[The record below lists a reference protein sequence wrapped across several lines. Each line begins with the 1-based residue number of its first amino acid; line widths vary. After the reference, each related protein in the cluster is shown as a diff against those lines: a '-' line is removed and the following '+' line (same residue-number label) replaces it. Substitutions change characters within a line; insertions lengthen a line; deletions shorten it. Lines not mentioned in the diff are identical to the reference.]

1 MLEEL
6 KERVCKANK
15 QLRDSGLVILT
26 WGNVSAI
33 DREKGLM
40 VIKPSG
46 VDYDD
51 LTPDKMVVVN
61 MDGKVVEGDLNPS
74 SDTPTHLILYQA
86 FDEIGAVVHTHSR
99 YATIWAQ
106 AGLDIVA
113 YGTTHADYFFGDI
126 PCTMQMTEE
135 QIAEDYERNTGIAI
149 TDTFQRR
156 RLGCLEMQA
165 CLVASHGPFVW
176 GLSPEKAVE
185 NAIVLEEIA
194 HMAVYNA
201 QFQFGLTRISEPLLN
216 KHYLRK
222 HGENAYYGQTYGL
235 VTDIV
240 KPSDEKPDDEE
251 NIEIQPSK
259 HTTALKSIDEIA
271 EVERPV
277 INKIPKKEESV
288 FDIPENF
295 VGETANMDIQP
306 AEPDGMGEPLEP
318 NEPEISLTM
327 IAAAQSAIPAQ
338 DDYTGNE
345 PAKPYS
351 PPKAEYKPMEGD
363 MELQLLAPK
372 EFDKPNAAYEE
383 PDTPGQYAPPIPD
396 FKPEDISIDLKPIHQ
411 KKPEFIEPYK
421 EPEVPEPYSPPK
433 PEYKPEEGG
442 VELTMIKKRVYESQF
457 GFNISDDP
465 VSGKPP
471 KKENTREKNVM
482 TFTFKNK
489 RNRNKDKNDEPD
501 ILTPVGAAA
510 PTEPE
515 KAPEPPIPAE
525 PSKPE
530 EAVPAEVPAP
540 APAEEP
546 KQPEPAE
553 EPKQPEPV
561 EEPKQSEPVE
571 KPKKNNNDSDGG
583 GEPLDF
589 TF

>member
-46 VDYDD
+46 VSYDD

-74 SDTPTHLILYQA
+74 SDTQTHLVLYQA

-135 QIAEDYERNTGIAI
+135 QIVDDYERNTGIAI

-156 RLGCLEMQA
+156 RLGCMEMQA
-165 CLVASHGPFVW
+165 CLVAQHGPFVW
-176 GLSPEKAVE
+176 GKTPEAAVE
-185 NAIVLEEIA
+185 NAVVLEEIA

-235 VTDIV
+235 VTDII
-240 KPSDEKPDDEE
+240 KPADPKAEE
-251 NIEIQPSK
+251 GADIQIEPSK
-259 HTTALKSIDEIA
+259 HTVALKNIDQIA

-277 INKIPKKEESV
+277 INKIPKKEEDV
-288 FDIPENF
+288 FKIPENV
-295 VGETANMDIQP
+295 VGENEEMDIMP
-306 AEPDGMGEPLEP
+306 SEPDGAGEPLIAED
-318 NEPEISLTM
+318 PEISLTM
-327 IAAAQSAIPAQ
+327 IASAKSGIPEET
-338 DDYTGNE
+338 YTGKE
-345 PAKPYS
+345 SAKPYV
-351 PPKAEYKPMEGD
+351 PPKAELKHEEGG
-363 MELQLLAPK
+363 L
-372 EFDKPNAAYEE
+372 
-383 PDTPGQYAPPIPD
+383 D
-396 FKPEDISIDLKPIHQ
+396 FKPVEASNAEDRNKD
-411 KKPEFIEPYK
+411 YK
-421 EPEVPEPYSPPK
+421 ESGRAIPYSPPK
-433 PEYKPEEGG
+433 PEFNSDEMEFDLKPIKSKRNYDHEIYTEPETPAIYSPPKPEFKPEKGG
-442 VELTMIKKRVYESQF
+442 LELTPVKEQKFESQF
-457 GFNISDDP
+457 GFTIADDP
-465 VSGKPP
+465 ISYSKPLPESDKP
-471 KKENTREKNVM
+471 KP
-482 TFTFKNK
+482 
-489 RNRNKDKNDEPD
+489 EPKPEPKAD
-501 ILTPVGAAA
+501 SK
-510 PTEPE
+510 PE
-515 KAPEPPIPAE
+515 KGGLKFPFRGKKDDKAADTAIPEPKPEPTPEPIPEPIPEPKPEPIPEPKPEPIPEPAPEPTPE
-525 PSKPE
+525 PE
-530 EAVPAEVPAP
+530 PAP
-540 APAEEP
+540 A
-546 KQPEPAE
+546 
-553 EPKQPEPV
+553 
-561 EEPKQSEPVE
+561 
-571 KPKKNNNDSDGG
+571 D
-583 GEPLDF
+583 EPLDF